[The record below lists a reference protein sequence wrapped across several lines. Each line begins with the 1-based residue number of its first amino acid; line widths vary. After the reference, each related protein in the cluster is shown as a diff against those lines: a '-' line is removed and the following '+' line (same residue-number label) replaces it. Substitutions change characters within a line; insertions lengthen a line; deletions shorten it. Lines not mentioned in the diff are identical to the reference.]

1 MRREEECVV
10 ERVAVFADKTH
21 RYFGRV
27 LSADFKT
34 KPDLQS
40 ESAVDSTPTKTP
52 QQLPGILTPSCDI
65 TPTREARD
73 DDAYADFASSPTQDD
88 RALALLDG
96 AASSPAAA
104 GLRARRGEPSSD
116 SLPEG
121 RSPGSAAA
129 AAGGFGSIDPFP
141 GIPAPTPADEATEA
155 RQYEDAGAEEDDF
168 DVDSILDAI
177 LGEEETSRT
186 PSPPAL
192 NREGEAWADVAR
204 LRRKVA
210 SLTRLQ
216 DAVDRSLD
224 ADRACAQRL
233 RADALEVR
241 KLKRALDGLRQH
253 HRAFGKRDANERQV
267 RSLIAAEREQ
277 RALLEEATLREAA
290 AYERGVNDAERAL
303 LAPTAR
309 QQVRTARR
317 ERFATS
323 FFDAVNRACFRA
335 LCAGAFVGGAV
346 YYFDGDFEVRV
357 PAHVA
362 HHLGLAFAH
371 VELALS

>member
-1 MRREEECVV
+1 MH
-10 ERVAVFADKTH
+10 KP
-21 RYFGRV
+21 
-27 LSADFKT
+27 S
-34 KPDLQS
+34 PDLQS
-40 ESAVDSTPTKTP
+40 ESPMDSTPTKTP
-52 QQLPGILTPSCDI
+52 LQLPGILTPSCDV

-88 RALALLDG
+88 RAPALLDG
-96 AASSPAAA
+96 A
-104 GLRARRGEPSSD
+104 G
-116 SLPEG
+116 SLPG
-121 RSPGSAAA
+121 T
-129 AAGGFGSIDPFP
+129 F
-141 GIPAPTPADEATEA
+141 DEATDA
-155 RQYEDAGAEEDDF
+155 SQYMDPSAGAEEEDF

-177 LGEEETSRT
+177 LGEEASDGRT
-186 PSPPAL
+186 PSPPPL
-192 NREGEAWADVAR
+192 NREGEAWAEVAR

-253 HRAFGKRDANERQV
+253 HRAYGKRDQNERQV
-267 RSLIAAEREQ
+267 RALIAAEREQ
-277 RALLEEATLREAA
+277 RALLEEATFRECA
-290 AYERGVNDAERAL
+290 AYKRGVNDAEQAL
-303 LAPTAR
+303 LAPAAQ